1 MPALAIALCKA
12 LESSLKAEL
21 SIGPR
26 SEIGILRLSAGI
38 WFPAIDKMEPL
49 NVGLIS
55 KLELM
60 ELSFPLIAI
69 LIVQS
74 PIGGWALLFS
84 FEANSSADR
93 FLRLRDQEM
102 INPEGC

>member
-1 MPALAIALCKA
+1 MAVSSSFSSPDDSIPSFLVASFRSAFLPALAIALCKA

-21 SIGPR
+21 LIGPR
-26 SEIGILRLSAGI
+26 SEIGILRLSASI

-60 ELSFPLIAI
+60 ELSF
-69 LIVQS
+69 
-74 PIGGWALLFS
+74 
-84 FEANSSADR
+84 R
-93 FLRLRDQEM
+93 
-102 INPEGC
+102 